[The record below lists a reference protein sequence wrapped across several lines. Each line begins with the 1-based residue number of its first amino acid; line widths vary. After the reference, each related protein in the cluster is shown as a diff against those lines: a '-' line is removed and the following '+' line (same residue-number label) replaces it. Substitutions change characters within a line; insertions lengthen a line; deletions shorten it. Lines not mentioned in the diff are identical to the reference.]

1 MVASNDPNQIGRAGE
16 IVARK
21 ILEKLY
27 PPPNYV
33 VQDLNDFEECRF
45 SKETESLSED
55 KMEDLIT
62 SFYVPDFIIESHLG
76 EKIGV
81 EVKTTKHEKIKIRGG
96 AKKGL
101 KYQLEKSKE
110 SQEFNKLLIL
120 KICLGTLPYVK
131 YSVKEIE

>member
-1 MVASNDPNQIGRAGE
+1 MLNMRRFVIRDLNLISTLCLMVARHDPNQIGRAGE

-55 KMEDLIT
+55 K
-62 SFYVPDFIIESHLG
+62 
-76 EKIGV
+76 
-81 EVKTTKHEKIKIRGG
+81 
-96 AKKGL
+96 
-101 KYQLEKSKE
+101 
-110 SQEFNKLLIL
+110 
-120 KICLGTLPYVK
+120 
-131 YSVKEIE
+131 